1 MLYGVIIAIV
11 VLVGTLVYLVI
22 NTPIFTVQ
30 EQQVVIIE
38 RFGKFNRVS
47 KSGFRFM
54 WPFIE
59 KKRKFKEAS
68 GEVEYVDLRER
79 SVDLP
84 AQTVI
89 TRDKVQLEVDSIA
102 YYQVSD
108 PGQAIYGVDNVISAV
123 NNLIRTVLR
132 DVIGNTNLDQ
142 LLSGREKI
150 NDQLKNQVSQAS
162 GNWGITISRVELQAV
177 TPPASY
183 AEAMRK
189 VSEAELKKTAAIME
203 AQGKKEAVLL
213 EAEGEA
219 ARISKVYKAIH
230 EGKPTQE
237 LLQIKYLEAL
247 QKIADGKAT
256 KVFMPFPAGGND
268 FLQQGIGMAAGMDAY
283 MTQQRGNKQADLD
296 EVDEEEEK
304 TEVIAPPAPVAPAPE
319 KEDMPRKRGLK
330 LTDQSLMELQ
340 KAGLPREV
348 LVPLKALEGKAMLR
362 QSFIAAIE
370 KIVGGNKHPYY
381 DVIMKQA
388 KEIAFKSN

>member
-11 VLVGTLVYLVI
+11 VLVGVLVYLVI

-177 TPPASY
+177 TPPSSY

-203 AQGKKEAVLL
+203 AQGKKEAALL

>member
-11 VLVGTLVYLVI
+11 VLVGILVYLVI

-203 AQGKKEAVLL
+203 AQGKKEAALL

-304 TEVIAPPAPVAPAPE
+304 TEVIAPPAPAAPAPE

>member
-203 AQGKKEAVLL
+203 AQGKKEAALL

>member
-1 MLYGVIIAIV
+1 MLYGVIIAVV
-11 VLVGTLVYLVI
+11 VLVGALVYLVI

-203 AQGKKEAVLL
+203 AQGKKEAALL

>member
-1 MLYGVIIAIV
+1 MLYGVIIAVV
-11 VLVGTLVYLVI
+11 VLVGVLVYLVI
-22 NTPIFTVQ
+22 NTPIFSVH
-30 EQQVVIIE
+30 EQQAVIIE
-38 RFGKFNRVS
+38 RFGKFNRVIG
-47 KSGFRFM
+47 SGIHFM

-59 KKRKFKEAS
+59 QKRKFKEAS
-68 GEVEYVDLRER
+68 GEVDYVDQRER

-89 TRDKVQLEVDSIA
+89 THDKVQLEVDSIA
-102 YYQVSD
+102 YYQISD
-108 PGQAIYGVDNVISAV
+108 AKQAVYGVDNVISAV

-203 AQGKKEAVLL
+203 AQGKKEAALL

-230 EGKPTQE
+230 EGKPTKE

-256 KVFMPFPAGGND
+256 KVFMPFPSGGND
-268 FLQQGIGMAAGMDAY
+268 ILQQGIGMAAGMDAY
-283 MTQQRGNKQADLD
+283 MTQQRGDKQLELED
-296 EVDEEEEK
+296 VDEEEDK
-304 TEVIAPPAPVAPAPE
+304 TEVIAPPAPAAPAPE

>member
-203 AQGKKEAVLL
+203 AQGKKEAALL

-283 MTQQRGNKQADLD
+283 MTQQRSDKQLELED
-296 EVDEEEEK
+296 VDEEEDK
-304 TEVIAPPAPVAPAPE
+304 TEVIAPPAPAAPAPE

-362 QSFIAAIE
+362 QSFITAIE

>member
-47 KSGFRFM
+47 KSSFRFM

-203 AQGKKEAVLL
+203 AQGKKEAALL